1 MWLGEPAAP
10 GLLIPLLLPVPAVL
24 HGGPRGAAC
33 APRGLGPAQGRRLR
47 LCRDAHPG
55 CLGGGG
61 GVARALS
68 PRWGFGNG
76 IWVIPEDITL
86 GLISFN

>member
-10 GLLIPLLLPVPAVL
+10 GLLIPLWLPVLAVL
-24 HGGPRGAAC
+24 HGGPWGAAC
-33 APRGLGPAQGRRLR
+33 AHHGLGPAWGRRLR
-47 LCRDAHPG
+47 LCRDVHPG
-55 CLGGGG
+55 CLGGVG
-61 GVARALS
+61 GVAHALS
-68 PRWGFGNG
+68 PCQGFGDG